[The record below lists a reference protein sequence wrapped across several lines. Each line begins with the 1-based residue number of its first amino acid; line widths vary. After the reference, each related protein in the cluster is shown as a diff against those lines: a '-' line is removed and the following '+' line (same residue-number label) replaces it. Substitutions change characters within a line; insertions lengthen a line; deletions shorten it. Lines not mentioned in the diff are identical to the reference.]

1 MSGFDFRPSITDFKF
16 YKLKEGSGEDEV
28 FSKIKLKEYKEG
40 DPIDTFEIGI
50 QLTLNG
56 LDYLRNP
63 LLPIEDSYMP
73 FYLHIATYTQRGQ
86 RDFVVDGV
94 WTQYVDQ
101 AMMEKGTLYL
111 KMPLL
116 KFNNAK
122 PLRFEDDKKDF
133 KYDFVSNILYLK
145 VFITQNPIENSEE
158 LQEEMFQTYNLLFQ
172 TKIPKIDTKAWE
184 WNRNESDS

>member
-73 FYLHIATYTQRGQ
+73 FYLHIATYTHRLGMQQPQSRKLIAASQ
-86 RDFVVDGV
+86 LDIIFCPLVAVDEQGNRMGMGGGYYD
-94 WTQYVDQ
+94 T
-101 AMMEKGTLYL
+101 TLAHSHHFGL
-111 KMPLL
+111 T
-116 KFNNAK
+116 K
-122 PLRFEDDKKDF
+122 PLKIGWC
-133 KYDFVSNILYLK
+133 YDFQVVEQLACQSWDVPLDAL
-145 VFITQNPIENSEE
+145 ITPSRIRW
-158 LQEEMFQTYNLLFQ
+158 F
-172 TKIPKIDTKAWE
+172 
-184 WNRNESDS
+184 